1 LVEALGFYLEEDLS
15 TLFTAADQPG
25 VFEDDK
31 MLGNRLAGEGHVSS
45 QRPCTGLTVVDQK
58 VDNSATRRV
67 GDGRPQ
73 LVINLH
79 RHLEAIQELG
89 PPARMLVGITL
100 LFCVGPVAQFM
111 TALGHSK
118 TSLLVAHGCQREL
131 DEHRIAGHW
140 FLPAGIVPA
149 ERQASRWIY
158 GLHDDGA
165 ALVPELHI
173 AMSARFDDEVDPV
186 SERQSPVA
194 GAPFGTSS

>member
-1 LVEALGFYLEEDLS
+1 MHWPHRCRPEGRQLGDE
-15 TLFTAADQPG
+15 TGRRWPTTTGHQPAPSSR
-25 VFEDDK
+25 
-31 MLGNRLAGEGHVSS
+31 RLCQDAH
-45 QRPCTGLTVVDQK
+45 K
-58 VDNSATRRV
+58 
-67 GDGRPQ
+67 
-73 LVINLH
+73 
-79 RHLEAIQELG
+79 AIQELG
-89 PPARMLVGITL
+89 PPAGMLVGITL

-149 ERQASRWIY
+149 EREASRWIY

-186 SERQSPVA
+186 SEPLAHLVGLSDGSPHQVH
-194 GAPFGTSS
+194 